1 MWPEKAPSGGFF
13 NYDPELTR
21 DISNLTIVTLS
32 EIHYF
37 GTMRILLLSLLFF
50 AGQVAAEV
58 YRSVDEDGNITY
70 SDKPTEGAEKI
81 KKQDVQTID
90 TPNIPQFKYTP
101 PRDQTA
107 EKPAIYNSI
116 AITSPENDTSVR
128 ENAGNLT
135 VNVSLKP
142 NLKTAYG
149 HSLSLTMDGKEVGS
163 GRSRTFSLTNVDR
176 GTHTLVARVKG
187 SNGQVIIQSEP
198 VTFTLQRVSIRAVP
212 FPGGPPPPPGGGG
225 GGAP

>member
-1 MWPEKAPSGGFF
+1 
-13 NYDPELTR
+13 
-21 DISNLTIVTLS
+21 
-32 EIHYF
+32 
-37 GTMRILLLSLLFF
+37 MRILLLSLVFL
-50 AGQVAAEV
+50 AGQVVAEV

-70 SDKPTEGAEKI
+70 SDKPSEGAETI

-101 PRDQTA
+101 PRDQAA

-116 AITSPENDTSVR
+116 AITSPGNDTSVR

-149 HSLSLTMDGKEVGS
+149 HSLSLTMDGKEVGA
-163 GRSRTFSLTNVDR
+163 GRSRTFSLTNLDR

-187 SNGQVIIQSEP
+187 SNGQVIIASDP
-198 VTFTLQRVSIRAVP
+198 VTFTVLRLEYPKTDPYHPLSWSASCCIYRQGSERPHQASITCCSKS
-212 FPGGPPPPPGGGG
+212 
-225 GGAP
+225 